1 MDPRPTSPSTPAPGA
16 PSSSSSDLTRRDFV
30 RSSVATGLGVGL
42 GSGLIGLSS
51 ARAAD
56 ARARR
61 GSDQIK
67 IALVGCGGRG
77 TGAAIQ
83 ALSADPGVTL
93 WSMSDVFGERLDS
106 SLKGINETMG
116 DQASARVQVPPERRF
131 TGFDSYKAAIDADV
145 DAVLITGYPA
155 FRPTHYRY
163 AIEKNKHVFAEKPVA
178 VDGPGVRSFI
188 ETAKLAKSKNL
199 ATLVGYC
206 WRFHDGMVATF
217 DKINSGAIGQIMSV
231 HTTYHTG
238 TLTKRPRKPEWSD
251 LEFQM
256 RNWWHF
262 TWVSGDHIV
271 EQACHS
277 IDRGSWAVGDRIPL
291 RVNCLGGR
299 AARTGPESGN
309 VFDHFAAIYEY
320 EGGLRSHH
328 TCRQIDGCP
337 ADNTDYIYGTKGS
350 ATVNGWVP
358 TFETRDLDNKRT
370 WQYEGRA
377 DRDMY
382 QTEHEELFKSIRAGA
397 PINDALRGSNSTL
410 MAIMAR
416 MSAYTGQ
423 TVSWEQAMNSKESLV
438 PENLAWGPMPMPQVA
453 IPGQTKL
460 T

>member
-1 MDPRPTSPSTPAPGA
+1 MDPRPTSPSA
-16 PSSSSSDLTRRDFV
+16 PSSSFPDLTRRDFV

-67 IALVGCGGRG
+67 IALIGCGGRG

-83 ALSADPGVTL
+83 ALNADPGVTL

-131 TGFDSYKAAIDADV
+131 TGFDSYKPAIDAGV

-188 ETAKLAKSKNL
+188 ETAKQAKAKNL

-206 WRFHDGMVATF
+206 WRYHDGMVATF
-217 DKINSGAIGQIMSV
+217 DKVNSGAIGQIMSV

-238 TLTKRPRKPEWSD
+238 TLSKRPASP
-251 LEFQM
+251 
-256 RNWWHF
+256 
-262 TWVSGDHIV
+262 SGAISSSRC
-271 EQACHS
+271 ATGGTS
-277 IDRGSWAVGDRIPL
+277 RGSPATTSSSRP
-291 RVNCLGGR
+291 CTPST
-299 AARTGPESGN
+299 AAHGPSAIASPSASTASAGARPAPGPEPGN

-320 EGGLRSHH
+320 EGGRAPFH

-337 ADNTDYIYGTKGS
+337 SDNTDYIYGTKGS
-350 ATVNGWVP
+350 ATVNGWIP

-370 WQYEGRA
+370 WQYDGRA

-423 TVSWEQAMNSKESLV
+423 TVSWEQALNSKESLV
-438 PENLAWGPMPMPQVA
+438 PDTLAWGPMPMPQVA

-460 T
+460 V